1 MTVDFKRD
9 VKILLDDVLH
19 LGGRALAFNENTML
33 LGSVPELD
41 SMAVIALI
49 AAIEERFRCVIDD
62 DEIDSAVFST
72 VGSLTQFVGLKT
84 GLLVD

>member
-1 MTVDFKRD
+1 VDIKRD

-19 LGGRALAFNENTML
+19 LGGRALAFDEKTML

-49 AAIEERFRCVIDD
+49 TGIEERFRCVIDD
-62 DEIDSAVFST
+62 DEIDSAVFAT

-84 GLLVD
+84 GILVV